1 MYIYLKLHNC
11 YSRERYRPR
20 PFSPTVREKYIESH
34 VPGGRGHDDKFP
46 AEAVDNFSP
55 VIVVK
60 SMLIARDQREDGSRQ
75 CSAVGGQEAA
85 ATVAVVVAVARWRKE
100 TRRVRGINGDGL

>member
-1 MYIYLKLHNC
+1 MLF
-11 YSRERYRPR
+11 PR
-20 PFSPTVREKYIESH
+20 ALPSATFFPTVREKYIESH
-34 VPGGRGHDDKFP
+34 VPGGRDHDDKFP

-60 SMLIARDQREDGSRQ
+60 SMLIARDQSEDGSRQ

-85 ATVAVVVAVARWRKE
+85 AAAVAVVVAVARWRKE